1 MTLVQK
7 EHFLSSKSYV
17 LRKSRITKAQRK
29 ALTALKKDYILQVGK
44 NPLDFSEAFKKQ
56 GDFLIADIGFGS
68 GESLLSLAENNQNSN
83 IIGIEV
89 YPSGI
94 GKVLN
99 QIKQR
104 NLTNLKVIHQDV
116 TTLFKSFILNETFDY
131 LIFLYPDPWP
141 KRKHHKRRLLRK
153 EFLDLVQKKL
163 KPGGFFYCKTD
174 WEEYFLNVEK
184 EFSCQKGWLT
194 LKEKDLPVV
203 LKNLSKTNY
212 ENKAVKEGRK
222 TLELLYRKG

>member
-1 MTLVQK
+1 MALVQK

-29 ALTALKKDYILQVGK
+29 ALTALRKDYILEVGK
-44 NPLDFSEAFKKQ
+44 NPFDFSKAFKKQ

-104 NLTNLKVIHQDV
+104 NLTNLKIV
-116 TTLFKSFILNETFDY
+116 EPGY
-131 LIFLYPDPWP
+131 LL
-141 KRKHHKRRLLRK
+141 
-153 EFLDLVQKKL
+153 
-163 KPGGFFYCKTD
+163 
-174 WEEYFLNVEK
+174 
-184 EFSCQKGWLT
+184 
-194 LKEKDLPVV
+194 
-203 LKNLSKTNY
+203 
-212 ENKAVKEGRK
+212 
-222 TLELLYRKG
+222 